1 MSPRPSLSRLKG
13 SRLRVLV
20 RISAM
25 LSSEETFSTE
35 IFPFWTLSR
44 RKWCRISICLVR
56 ECRTGFLLRSMAPLL
71 SQRTAKTYSA
81 SMVEMAR
88 EVCLLE
94 NHDSAWTMVSTP
106 VPLGYHNPE
115 KRLEEII
122 EWDLL
127 KQMDSQSFNIFAEI
141 AYDCLNEDRLQRP
154 YIDEIIMRLE
164 KVLELQLEHQNAI
177 MSSHSK
183 EFTHLRI
190 PLDNILSA
198 TNNFSYR
205 NVIGEDCSEKRY
217 KGQLLWSGELFIHA
231 GRLHKEWKD
240 VAQQF
245 WMEISMLSNLKHKNL
260 VSLVGFCD
268 ENDERIIIYKYNSMG
283 SLSNYLSDPILLTW
297 VRRLEISDFV
307 VHIVGINNLAN
318 QVATIGIAQ
327 ALSYIHFDES
337 RDFSVI
343 HRRISSNAVLLDDD
357 WEPKLS
363 FSGYSMKIKASQ
375 RHNSFYATSLRGIY
389 GHGDPTYIATKRF
402 NHKSDMYSFGIVL
415 FEVLCGRSSI
425 SDGQDNKY
433 LGPMAIFHYKKNTLD
448 EIIDPVLRKQ
458 MDQQS
463 FDVFAKT
470 AYDCLNEERSRR
482 PDISEVVTRLENAL
496 KLQMEH
502 QNDEHSTVAAEVE
515 VTSSSHDKVIISLV
529 EMYAFAF

>member
-1 MSPRPSLSRLKG
+1 
-13 SRLRVLV
+13 
-20 RISAM
+20 
-25 LSSEETFSTE
+25 
-35 IFPFWTLSR
+35 
-44 RKWCRISICLVR
+44 
-56 ECRTGFLLRSMAPLL
+56 
-71 SQRTAKTYSA
+71 
-81 SMVEMAR
+81 
-88 EVCLLE
+88 
-94 NHDSAWTMVSTP
+94 
-106 VPLGYHNPE
+106 
-115 KRLEEII
+115 
-122 EWDLL
+122 
-127 KQMDSQSFNIFAEI
+127 
-141 AYDCLNEDRLQRP
+141 
-154 YIDEIIMRLE
+154 
-164 KVLELQLEHQNAI
+164 

-183 EFTHLRI
+183 EFAHLRV
-190 PLDNILSA
+190 PLENILSA
-198 TNNFSYR
+198 TNNFSQR

-217 KGQLLWSGELFIHA
+217 KGPLLWSGELIIHA
-231 GRLHKEWKD
+231 RRLHKEWKD
-240 VAQQF
+240 GAQQF

-283 SLSNYLSDPILLTW
+283 SLSNYLSDPMLLTW
-297 VRRLEISDFV
+297 VRRLEISV
-307 VHIVGINNLAN
+307 
-318 QVATIGIAQ
+318 GIAQ

-343 HRRISSNAVLLDDD
+343 HRRISSNVVLLDDD

-363 FSGYSMKIKASQ
+363 FAGYSMKIKASQ

-389 GHGDPTYIATKRF
+389 GHGDPTYIETKSF

-415 FEVLCGRSSI
+415 FEVLCGRNSI
-425 SDGQDNKY
+425 NDGQDNKY

-458 MDQQS
+458 MDPQS
-463 FDVFAKT
+463 FNFFVKT

-502 QNDEHSTVAAEVE
+502 QNAEHSTVAAEVE
-515 VTSSSHDKVIISLV
+515 VTSSSHDKVIIYLLTRQV